1 MAKKTARE
9 KQLDTLLRIR
19 KLEEDLAKG
28 ELAKANA
35 ATRAAYQRL
44 DRSREVYEREV
55 RPPETTDVN
64 GFRAHLA
71 HMNSV
76 AGMVRGAERGIE
88 AAEDEAA
95 AARGVV
101 KAARIKSQGLERL
114 VDKVREAAFT
124 EMLAADQRTAEES
137 RAGVR
142 TKGTR

>member
-1 MAKKTARE
+1 MAKKSARE

-35 ATRAAYQRL
+35 ATRAAQARL
-44 DRSREVYEREV
+44 ERSRATYEHEV
-55 RPPETTDVN
+55 RPPESCDVA

-76 AGMVRGAERGIE
+76 AGLVRGAERGVDLAIE
-88 AAEDEAA
+88 EAGLARGKVA
-95 AARGVV
+95 AARV
-101 KAARIKSQGLERL
+101 KSQGLERL
-114 VDKVREAAFT
+114 VDKVRDAAFA

-142 TKGTR
+142 PKGAR

>member
-28 ELAKANA
+28 ELATANA
-35 ATRAAYQRL
+35 ATRTAHRRLEQSTATYQR
-44 DRSREVYEREV
+44 EVS
-55 RPPETTDVN
+55 PPQTCDVT

-76 AGMVRGAERGIE
+76 AGMVRGAQRGVETAEEE
-88 AAEDEAA
+88 AGL
-95 AARGVV
+95 ARGKV
-101 KAARIKSQGLERL
+101 AQARTKSQGLERL
-114 VDKVREAAFT
+114 VDKVRDAAFA

-142 TKGTR
+142 PKGAR

>member
-19 KLEEDLAKG
+19 RLQEDLAKG

-35 ATRAAYQRL
+35 ATRAAYGRL
-44 DRSREVYEREV
+44 EASRATYATEVV
-55 RPPETTDVN
+55 PPQTCDVA

-71 HMNSV
+71 RMNSV
-76 AGMVRGAERGIE
+76 AGMVRGAERGVE
-88 AAEDEAA
+88 TAEEDAA
-95 AARGVV
+95 AARVEV
-101 KAARIKSQGLERL
+101 AQRRVKSQGLERL
-114 VDKVREAAFT
+114 VDNVRAAAFA

-142 TKGTR
+142 PKGAR